1 MDESSKK
8 PINSIYSRKVD
19 RLPTKKLSRI
29 AIHRPSSVV
38 QRIKPKKRDVVSNA
52 NELNMKE
59 QNNENAKLKNQE
71 NKSNLVNREEFDG
84 DENEN
89 DYNDIENEN
98 DWYKELDTVAM
109 PHLLGL
115 SATKHSPVP
124 VEYQHLPSIPLTT
137 NNPFGC
143 QQLLIQWIDS
153 KPIITTVSCPMQ
165 YQPYHYSP
173 HPYHYSPHPYHDS
186 SYYNYNPNYYDSP
199 YYQY

>member
-8 PINSIYSRKVD
+8 PINSIYSRKVN
-19 RLPTKKLSRI
+19 RLPKKRLRI
-29 AIHRPSSVV
+29 AIHRPSSII
-38 QRIKPKKRDVVSNA
+38 QRIKPKKRDVGSDA

-59 QNNENAKLKNQE
+59 QHDEKNKNQE
-71 NKSNLVNREEFDG
+71 NKTNSMNREEFDG
-84 DENEN
+84 GENEN
-89 DYNDIENEN
+89 DFNDIENEN

-124 VEYQHLPSIPLTT
+124 VEYQHLSSIPLTT
-137 NNPFGC
+137 NNPFSC

-165 YQPYHYSP
+165 YHYSP
-173 HPYHYSPHPYHDS
+173 YPYHDS
-186 SYYNYNPNYYDSP
+186 SYYNYNYNPYYYDSP